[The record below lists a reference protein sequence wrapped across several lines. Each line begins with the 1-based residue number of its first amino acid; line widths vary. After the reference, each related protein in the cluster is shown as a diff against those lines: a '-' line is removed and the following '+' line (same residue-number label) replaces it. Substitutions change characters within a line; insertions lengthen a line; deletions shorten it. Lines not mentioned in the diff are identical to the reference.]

1 MDELWLFRRG
11 SADIYRIKNSDL
23 YQLGSKIA
31 KEAFDSYFGQELLGD
46 SHTAGCYIRLWQY
59 CEEVGATDMFDLA
72 KLKERLR
79 EQVLNS

>member
-1 MDELWLFRRG
+1 
-11 SADIYRIKNSDL
+11 
-23 YQLGSKIA
+23 
-31 KEAFDSYFGQELLGD
+31 
-46 SHTAGCYIRLWQY
+46 LWQY